1 MHLSVLASGG
11 AALRVLPLSCRFRV
25 WIMLLYVLIWS
36 AVGHFVVFVTYT
48 FFSICSFVL
57 HFHFMIC
64 LEWRS

>member
-48 FFSICSFVL
+48 FFLFLCSPFSL
-57 HFHFMIC
+57 YD
-64 LEWRS
+64 LS